1 MRKPALYYKPALFWM
16 SLGLILGGAAAV
28 AEQQTQSG
36 RTSGPATGQNVT
48 PSTVTQKSFEG
59 RSGFIDQNEAFAL
72 DASALAAG
80 APGVEGKPGA
90 QSGPAPRG
98 RGTTSKFVY

>member
-1 MRKPALYYKPALFWM
+1 MRKPALLWT
-16 SLGLILGGAAAV
+16 SLVLILGGAAL
-28 AEQQTQSG
+28 AEQNIESG
-36 RTSGPATGQNVT
+36 RTSGPANGQNVT

-80 APGVEGKPGA
+80 VPGVEGKPGA
-90 QSGPAPRG
+90 QSGPVPRG
-98 RGTTSKFVY
+98 RGKTSKFVY

>member
-1 MRKPALYYKPALFWM
+1 MRKPALLWT
-16 SLGLILGGAAAV
+16 SLVLILGGAALAGQNM
-28 AEQQTQSG
+28 ESG
-36 RTSGPATGQNVT
+36 RTSGPVNGQNVT

-59 RSGFIDQNEAFAL
+59 RSVFVDSNDAFAL
-72 DASALAAG
+72 DASAMAAG

-98 RGTTSKFVY
+98 RGAASKFVY

>member
-1 MRKPALYYKPALFWM
+1 MRNPALLWT
-16 SLGLILGGAAAV
+16 SLVLILGGAAV
-28 AEQQTQSG
+28 AEQQMQGG
-36 RTSGPATGQNVT
+36 RTSGSATGQHVT

-59 RSGFIDQNEAFAL
+59 RSGFIDQNETFAL

>member
-1 MRKPALYYKPALFWM
+1 MRNPALYWTTLV
-16 SLGLILGGAAAV
+16 LILGGAALA
-28 AEQQTQSG
+28 QQQMQSGG
-36 RTSGPATGQNVT
+36 RTSGPAIGQNVT

>member
-1 MRKPALYYKPALFWM
+1 MRNPALYWTTLV
-16 SLGLILGGAAAV
+16 LILGGAALA
-28 AEQQTQSG
+28 QQQMQSGGG
-36 RTSGPATGQNVT
+36 RTSGPAIGQNVT

-59 RSGFIDQNEAFAL
+59 RSGSIDQNEAFAL

>member
-1 MRKPALYYKPALFWM
+1 MRKSALYWT
-16 SLGLILGGAAAV
+16 SLVLILGGAAAI
-28 AEQQTQSG
+28 AEQPTQSG
-36 RTSGPATGQNVT
+36 RTSGPAVGQNVT

-59 RSGFIDQNEAFAL
+59 RSGFIDQNEALAL

-80 APGVEGKPGA
+80 APGVEGKSGA

>member
-1 MRKPALYYKPALFWM
+1 MRKSALYWT
-16 SLGLILGGAAAV
+16 SLVLILGGAAV
-28 AEQQTQSG
+28 AEQQMSQPG
-36 RTSGPATGQNVT
+36 RTSGPAIGQNVT

-59 RSGFIDQNEAFAL
+59 RSGFVDQNETFAL

-98 RGTTSKFVY
+98 RGSSSKFVY

>member
-1 MRKPALYYKPALFWM
+1 MRKLALFST
-16 SLGLILGGAAAV
+16 SLVLILGGAAL
-28 AEQQTQSG
+28 AEQQMTQRG

-48 PSTVTQKSFEG
+48 PSTVTQKSVEG
-59 RSGFIDQNEAFAL
+59 RSSFIDENEGFAL